1 MPKMSIKSP
10 KNVEDFIQAA
20 GQQADTT
27 FPWDDPKVRDDVMKL
42 ISLRLSEPYML
53 KLQWISEQTG
63 KAQQKMLKDLVVP
76 WIDEQVKKLSQEP
89 HS

>member
-1 MPKMSIKSP
+1 MAKMSIRSP
-10 KNVEDFIQAA
+10 KNVEEFIQAA
-20 GQQADTT
+20 NQRADTT
-27 FPWDDPKVRDDVMKL
+27 FPWDDPMVRDDVMKL

-76 WIDEQVKKLSQEP
+76 WIDEQVKKLSETK
-89 HS
+89 